1 MATESLILLVLLFP
15 LLGGIINGIVG
26 KKLSESLIGIIG
38 TAMVA
43 IPFIISFSIFLSLDK
58 AIQIPLFTLI
68 QMSKFSLNAGLQVDG
83 LAIWMTMIITGIGT
97 LIHIFSM
104 GYMKGDPGFHKFF
117 AYLNLFVFSM
127 LILVLGSSFF
137 MLFFGW
143 EGVGICS
150 YLLIG
155 FHYNDKEK
163 GMLNTLAAR
172 KAFVMN
178 RIGDLGLLIACF
190 LLIGNFDSLEFAEI
204 ATKMKTMPIGVDS
217 VAIIAITLC
226 LFLAATGKS
235 AQIPLFTWLPDAM

>member
-15 LLGGIINGIVG
+15 LLGGIINGTIG
-26 KKLSESLIGIIG
+26 KNLSESVVGAIG
-38 TAMVA
+38 TIMVA
-43 IPFIISFSIFLSLDK
+43 IPFLVAFTIFLSLDK
-58 AIQIPLFTLI
+58 AVQVPLFTLI
-68 QMSKFSLNAGLQVDG
+68 QMTDFSLNAGLQVDG

-104 GYMKGDPGFHKFF
+104 GYMKGDPGFYKFF
-117 AYLNLFVFSM
+117 TYLNLFVFSM
-127 LILVLGSSFF
+127 LILVLGSSYF

-178 RIGDLGLLIACF
+178 RIGDLGLMIGCF
-190 LLIGNFDSLEFAEI
+190 LLINQF
-204 ATKMKTMPIGVDS
+204 
-217 VAIIAITLC
+217 
-226 LFLAATGKS
+226 
-235 AQIPLFTWLPDAM
+235 